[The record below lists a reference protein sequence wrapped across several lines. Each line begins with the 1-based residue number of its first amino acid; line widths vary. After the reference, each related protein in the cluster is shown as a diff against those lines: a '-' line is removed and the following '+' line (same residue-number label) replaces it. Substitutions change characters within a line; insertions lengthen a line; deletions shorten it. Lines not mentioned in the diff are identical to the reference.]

1 MTGDDVTDVRQVFD
15 DLVRF
20 ETMLWGTV
28 DDRLQKDCGV
38 SLSSFNLML
47 IIKSTPNCRVF
58 DIARALAI
66 TVGGT
71 SQAVDR
77 LEAAGRCVRKA
88 NPTDRRSSILEL
100 TQEGE
105 MLVSKAAVVFDD
117 ELERLLREP
126 LPATKFAQLSDAL
139 GILRRSAITRA
150 GSSANPAVAQPMEGL
165 TNA

>member
-1 MTGDDVTDVRQVFD
+1 VTDVRQVFD

-20 ETMLWGTV
+20 ETMVWGTI
-28 DDRLQKDCGV
+28 DERLQKDCGV

-47 IIKSTPNCRVF
+47 IIQSTPNCRVF

-88 NPTDRRSSILEL
+88 NPSDRRSSILEL
-100 TQEGE
+100 TTDGAQ
-105 MLVSKAAVVFDD
+105 LVSTAAVVFDD
-117 ELERLLREP
+117 ELERLLHEP
-126 LPATKFAQLSDAL
+126 LSEAKLAQLSDAL
-139 GILRRSAITRA
+139 GILRQSAITRA
-150 GSSANPAVAQPMEGL
+150 GKSANPAVAQSTGGA
-165 TNA
+165 TNE